1 MRTNNCDQ
9 LISSGEFGGTLFSDK
24 PHMGKWLL
32 PGQNSHGF
40 DTWKLQYG
48 GKTIQYGFKTRFSDE
63 SGILDLW
70 PNPKGWHHGFGQ
82 CIPDTLNL
90 VIIMSDIILASKAGY
105 DPFIRTKLGANL
117 KTQQNHPKEKD
128 EQWATCLTYKKSP
141 KYVAFLCQ
149 CVPFLCQCVPFH
161 ARVRWDLC
169 CRRGCCR
176 KYVCIILYMYIADY
190 SGKMSV
196 EQEKHTHRRWNSW
209 CQQKE

>member
-1 MRTNNCDQ
+1 MVLNTFRNSPWSFRNSSAKLTEIPFKEAKGPLKVCILYYYTTNK
-9 LISSGEFGGTLFSDK
+9 LILFGCVWIPCIWEQIIVINWYQVVNLGVPYFQTNPTWGNGCFLGK
-24 PHMGKWLL
+24 IHMGLI
-32 PGQNSHGF
+32 PES
-40 DTWKLQYG
+40 YG

-105 DPFIRTKLGANL
+105 DPFIKTKLGANL

-141 KYVAFLCQ
+141 KYV
-149 CVPFLCQCVPFH
+149 VFLCQCVPFH
-161 ARVRWDLC
+161 A
-169 CRRGCCR
+169 GF
-176 KYVCIILYMYIADY
+176 
-190 SGKMSV
+190 
-196 EQEKHTHRRWNSW
+196 
-209 CQQKE
+209 